1 VKVTIAAIQ
10 PKTYPEADAQP
21 QNIEKAGEYVAEA
34 AQRGAK
40 FVCFPETYPG
50 PWKSPLSFS
59 PVEPLKEMAKAH
71 DVTIIAGANC
81 PVPGNP
87 QRGYTS
93 QILVGPDGSVG
104 RYNRT
109 IPKGPWIYK
118 GGRFWDYDYQEGD
131 DLPVFDTPFGRVGIL
146 ICSEVYAPELSRL
159 LALKGAEIIFLPAG
173 ICKYELQATWRT
185 LIWARAIENLAYT
198 VTCQNIL
205 GAEQGLA
212 MICSPE
218 EIVVESTRPGIFTA
232 ECDIDRIRWLREQRD
247 LYGPPMPWNTKPGV
261 FRDWRRPEVY
271 RKNCPDW

>member
-1 VKVTIAAIQ
+1 
-10 PKTYPEADAQP
+10 
-21 QNIEKAGEYVAEA
+21 
-34 AQRGAK
+34 
-40 FVCFPETYPG
+40 
-50 PWKSPLSFS
+50 
-59 PVEPLKEMAKAH
+59 MAKAH
-71 DVTIIAGANC
+71 DVYIVAGANC

-87 QRGYTS
+87 ERGYTS

-118 GGRFWDYDYQEGD
+118 GGRFWDYDYQEAD
-131 DLPVFDTPFGRVGIL
+131 DLPVFDTPFGTVGIL

-173 ICKYELQATWRT
+173 VCKYELQATWRT
-185 LIWARAIENLAYT
+185 LIWSRAIENLAYT

-218 EIVVESTRPGIFTA
+218 EIVCRIDETRHLHRRVRYRPDPVAQGREGSLRAADALEHETRRFQGLAPFRGVPKELSGLVEGRP
-232 ECDIDRIRWLREQRD
+232 
-247 LYGPPMPWNTKPGV
+247 Y
-261 FRDWRRPEVY
+261 RRSLT
-271 RKNCPDW
+271 NSSSQ

>member
-1 VKVTIAAIQ
+1 VKVTVAAVQ
-10 PKTYPEADAQP
+10 TKTELEADEQTK
-21 QNIEKAGEYVAEA
+21 NIERAAEYVAEA
-34 AQRGAK
+34 AGRGAQ

-50 PWKSPLSFS
+50 PWKAPLSYS
-59 PVEPLKEMAKAH
+59 PVEPLKEMAKQH
-71 DVTIIAGANC
+71 NVFIIAGANC
-81 PVPGNP
+81 PVPGNEK
-87 QRGYTS
+87 RGYTS
-93 QILVGPDGSVG
+93 QIIVGPDGTVG

-218 EIVVESTRPGIFTA
+218 EIVCESTKPGIFTA
-232 ECDIDRIRWLREQRD
+232 VCDIDRIRWLREQRD